1 MSLSSSRN
9 NLFYYVIENK
19 QMNVSKLWCFTSFSI
34 IFTLF
39 AQQDEKVI
47 PAEILRKS
55 FIFLLD
61 TQMCYSVFYHK
72 Q

>member
-1 MSLSSSRN
+1 
-9 NLFYYVIENK
+9 
-19 QMNVSKLWCFTSFSI
+19 MNVSKLWCFTSFSI